1 MKIHLN
7 PFSISPLNTHY
18 DGTYTEQM
26 KQWRRLGAKDKSN
39 NIRSLTGSRQFQS
52 ILEVGCGTGSV
63 LAQISQHHLAERYC
77 GIDMADPNLHR
88 DETASEIE
96 LLQYDGTRTPFK
108 DKSFDLVFATHVV
121 EHVPD
126 PRGFIAELARVARE
140 YVYIEVPCELN
151 IRVSQKKL
159 QLSVD
164 TGHINLYTPE
174 SFLLLLQTSN
184 LQVELLELFDHSLD
198 VLSFP
203 NSPVKGLMLKAARTS
218 LLKFSPI
225 LASRVFT
232 YHCGALCRVA

>member
-1 MKIHLN
+1 MKLN
-7 PFSISPLNTHY
+7 LFSIAPLNTHY
-18 DGTYTEQM
+18 DGAYTEQM
-26 KQWRRLGAKDKSN
+26 KKWRRLGAKDKAD
-39 NIRSLTGSRQFQS
+39 NIRSLTGVLQFQS

-63 LAQISQHHLAERYC
+63 LAQLSKDKLADQYC
-77 GIDMADPNLHR
+77 GIDMADPELHR
-88 DETASEIE
+88 DENADGID
-96 LLQYDGTRTPFK
+96 LRQYDGTRIPF
-108 DKSFDLVFATHVV
+108 DNEAFDLVYSTHVV

-126 PRGFIAELARVARE
+126 PRGFISELTRVASK

-159 QLSVD
+159 QPSVD

-174 SFLLLLQTSN
+174 SFLLLLQTSG
-184 LQVELLELFDHSLD
+184 LQVECIELFDHSLE

-203 NSPVKGLMLKAARTS
+203 SAPLKGRILKLARRA
-218 LLKFSPI
+218 LLRINPI